1 MHQVLFNC
9 GRGRDGEDGLL
20 VEVVQPHVSV
30 WNAVDAS
37 EWRGLNSDV
46 NRGGKCLEGYLHL
59 VANIYPV
66 QVKFKLWHLSED
78 HFCSK

>member
-37 EWRGLNSDV
+37 EWRGLNSGV
-46 NRGGKCLEGYLHL
+46 NRGGKCLEGYLPYKL
-59 VANIYPV
+59 NSNPV
-66 QVKFKLWHLSED
+66 SLRF
-78 HFCSK
+78 